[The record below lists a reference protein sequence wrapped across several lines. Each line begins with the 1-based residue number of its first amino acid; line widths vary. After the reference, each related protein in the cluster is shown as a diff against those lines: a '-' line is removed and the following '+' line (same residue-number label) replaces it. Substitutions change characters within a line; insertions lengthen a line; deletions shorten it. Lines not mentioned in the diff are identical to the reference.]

1 MSRLWRW
8 FRENALL
15 LLVLVAL
22 GVSYIALR
30 SRPTDLD
37 SADEL
42 AAMISGRTTVLY
54 FYSNT

>member
-1 MSRLWRW
+1 MSRARPWL
-8 FRENALL
+8 RENALL

-22 GVSYIALR
+22 ALGYFALR
-30 SRPTDLD
+30 SRPTDIA

-42 AAMISGRTTVLY
+42 AAMISGRTTLLY